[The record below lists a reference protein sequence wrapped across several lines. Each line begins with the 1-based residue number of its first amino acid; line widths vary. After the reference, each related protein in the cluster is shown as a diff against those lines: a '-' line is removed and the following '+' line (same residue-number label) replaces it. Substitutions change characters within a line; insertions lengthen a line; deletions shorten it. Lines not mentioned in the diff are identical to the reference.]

1 MNTIETTT
9 RRMIKQAETY
19 WPMNGVDA
27 ARFFDS
33 HDKCADVYGLDAG
46 RTGVVERNDGDTL
59 VLWLEVDGETVESWE
74 YTAYAAGM
82 MFEDVTATGG
92 SVGDWATIAGDIA
105 KTVTEWL
112 EDSPVPAPVVVEID
126 TKALT
131 GRLITIFKH
140 VGLEKDED
148 GTYYVVVYLGED
160 SENTAEVRF
169 DYVNTGFSVEYVD
182 GYGDSTE
189 ALYPDLDSLFSGLEE
204 HGAEARA

>member
-9 RRMIKQAETY
+9 RRMVKMAETY
-19 WPMNGVDA
+19 WPMKGVDVA
-27 ARFFDS
+27 IFFDT
-33 HDKCADVYGLDAG
+33 HDKCGDVYGLDAG

-112 EDSPVPAPVVVEID
+112 DDSPIPAPLVMERD
-126 TKALT
+126 TDELA
-131 GRLITIFKH
+131 GRLDSIFH
-140 VGLEKDED
+140 RVGTEKDED
-148 GTYYVVVYLGED
+148 GTSYVVVYFDED
-160 SENTAEVRF
+160 SETTAEVRT
-169 DYVNTGFSVEYVD
+169 DYVLGGFSVDYVD
-182 GYGDSTE
+182 GYGDSDVQTCTGFTE
-189 ALYPDLDSLFSGLEE
+189 LVASLRER
-204 HGAEARA
+204 GAQPRA

>member
-1 MNTIETTT
+1 MNTIEKTT
-9 RRMIKQAETY
+9 RRMITQAETY

-27 ARFFDS
+27 ARFFDT

-59 VLWLEVDGETVESWE
+59 VLWLEIDGETVESWE

-92 SVGDWATIAGDIA
+92 GEGDWATIAGDIA

-112 EDSPVPAPVVVEID
+112 DASPIPAPLVMERD
-126 TKALT
+126 TDELA
-131 GRLITIFKH
+131 GRLGSIFNH
-140 VGLEKDED
+140 VRIENDED
-148 GTYYVVVYLGED
+148 GTNYVVVYLDED
-160 SENTAEVRF
+160 SENTAEVRI
-169 DYVNTGFSVEYVD
+169 DYVRNGFSVEYVD